1 MKRLFTILLAVGLA
15 YTGFAQQPPVG
26 TKIPDIKLHDVN
38 GTEVSLSSLQGKVVV
53 LDFWASWCGPCRR
66 SMPDLKEI
74 YSKFKDKGLEVYAV
88 SVDTDKKD
96 WLKAIKADA
105 TPWIHVIDNS
115 NDVARSFKVEYIP
128 NTFLIDKTGKIVSI
142 NANHAALAQ
151 QIEKL
156 LN

>member
-1 MKRLFTILLAVGLA
+1 MKRLITILLAVGLA
-15 YTGFAQQPPVG
+15 SAGSAQQPPVG
-26 TKIPDIKLHDVN
+26 TNIPDIKLRDVN
-38 GTEVSLSSLQGKVVV
+38 GTEVALSSLQGKVVV

-66 SMPDLKEI
+66 SMPELKEI

-96 WLKAIKADA
+96 WLKAIKSDA
-105 TPWIHVIDNS
+105 TPWIHVIDYS
-115 NDVARSFKVEYIP
+115 NEVAIRFKVQYIP

-142 NANHAALAQ
+142 DANHAALAQ